1 MSLKLISALIVALAV
16 AVGVVAQTY
25 VNHVEAQGAG
35 GMTLTVRNVTG
46 GNPLT
51 PPIAIVHDGS
61 VITGASSLD
70 GLAGLEELAEA
81 GAQEPL
87 ATTLAGLDGV
97 SEVVKIETAPIP
109 GGEEATGMVMA
120 MPGDYVTVVSM
131 LACTNDAITVGTA
144 IVSEGGAMSSGRV
157 YDAGTEVNSETAA
170 SVPCLGGAG
179 VSDASGE
186 GSLML
191 HGGIMG
197 GADLDATTHG
207 WDVAA
212 MQLFVHAAGT
222 DAPAAANPTLTLENL
237 TAGQPIT
244 PPVVVVH
251 DPNVAPLM
259 YESPD
264 DLDGIDDLSEG
275 GATGDLIATLDGRPG
290 VLSAFVLNTGG
301 PILPGQEYN
310 TVIDGVDGAAVSVAG
325 MFACTNDAYI
335 LATSMIELDDDGKPT
350 TTEAIASVIDSG
362 SESND
367 ETADTVPCLGGEA
380 ISSGLGEGSRS
391 EHRGIQ
397 GGADLDPETH
407 GWTAETTAKL
417 TLCNR
422 RADQPEWTKSLV
434 KQAVDRY
441 KKTGLQETAAYYNTD
456 ESRDGQWY
464 VFIADRSSIL
474 RSHVT
479 RVGWL
484 LDRVLGPDGYPAG
497 KMVKAAATEEGG
509 WTTYTYINPASGEV
523 ERKHSWVVLSNGIL
537 FGSGWY
543 EAGAPKSD
551 PAGYTKEF
559 VRRATDLYDT
569 LGIEDAV
576 AYYNTRKSVDGQWYV
591 FITDENDT
599 IISHPTSP
607 GLIGMAPEDITGNNN
622 YPIGLAIVGVADD
635 DGGWT
640 SYTWT
645 NPATGLD
652 EIKHTWAI
660 RHGGLLFGSGW
671 YEPSPSKDDPEAYT
685 KAFVKQA
692 VELHKAVGDERTI
705 AYYNTPESVDGDWYV
720 FVARGDTIIAHA
732 TIPDNIGQS
741 LLGPLGT
748 DSSGKE
754 FGSAIADA
762 PEGGAW
768 VDYTYLNPA
777 LGREEI
783 KHTWAMRS
791 GDLVFG
797 SGWYEPVP
805 APTPTPEPTPEPV
818 DEMPETGDFS
828 LTAVWALALALAGA
842 LIALGGAVTI
852 ARQRSQR
859 T

>member
-1 MSLKLISALIVALAV
+1 MSLKLLSALIVALAV

-25 VNHVEAQGAG
+25 VNNVEAQGAG

-61 VITGASSLD
+61 VITGASALD

-87 ATTLAGLDGV
+87 ATTLAGLGSV

-109 GGEEATGMVMA
+109 GGEEATGTVMA
-120 MPGDYVTVVSM
+120 MPGDYVTVVAM
-131 LACTNDAITVGTA
+131 LACTNDAIAVGTA
-144 IVSEGGAMSSGRV
+144 IVSESGAMSSGRV

-212 MQLFVHAAGT
+212 MQLFVHTAGT
-222 DAPAAANPTLTLENL
+222 DAPTAANPTLTLENL

-251 DPNVAPLM
+251 DPNVAPLT

-275 GATGDLIATLDGRPG
+275 GVTGDLIATLGGRPG

-335 LATSMIELDDDGKPT
+335 LATAMIELDDDGKPT
-350 TTEAIASVIDSG
+350 TLEAIASVIDSG

-367 ETADTVPCLGGEA
+367 ETAGTVPCLGGEA
-380 ISSGLGEGSRS
+380 LSSGLGEGSRS
-391 EHRGIQ
+391 EHAGIQ
-397 GGADLDPETH
+397 GGADLDPQTH

-417 TLCNR
+417 TLCNL
-422 RADQPEWTKSLV
+422 RADQPEWTKTLV
-434 KQAVDRY
+434 QQAVDRY
-441 KKTGLQETAAYYNTD
+441 KKTGLEETTAYYNTD

-479 RVGWL
+479 HVGWL

-497 KMVKAAATEEGG
+497 KMVNAVADEDGS
-509 WTTYTYINPASGEV
+509 WVSYTYVNPASGEV
-523 ERKHSWVVLSNGIL
+523 ERKHSWAIRHNGIL

-543 EAGAPKSD
+543 EPGAPKSD
-551 PAGYTKEF
+551 PAAYTKEF
-559 VRRATDLYDT
+559 VQRATDLYDV
-569 LGIEDAV
+569 LGIEDTV
-576 AYYNTRKSVDGQWYV
+576 EYYNMRKSVDGQWYV
-591 FITDENDT
+591 AIADENNVNIAYPT
-599 IISHPTSP
+599 HPHR
-607 GLIGMAPEDITGNNN
+607 IGMSLEDSVTFNS
-622 YPIGLAIVGVADD
+622 YPVGAAIVAVADE

-640 SYTWT
+640 SYTHT
-645 NPATGLD
+645 NPATGVAEL
-652 EIKHTWAI
+652 KHAWAI
-660 RHGGLLFGSGW
+660 RHDGLLFGSGW

-685 KAFVKQA
+685 KAFVEQA

-705 AYYNTPESVDGDWYV
+705 AYYNTPESVDGEWYV
-720 FVARGDTIIAHA
+720 FVVQGDAIVAHA
-732 TIPDNIGQS
+732 TVPENIGQS

-748 DSSGKE
+748 DSTGEE
-754 FGSAIADA
+754 FGSAIIDA

-777 LGREEI
+777 LGGEEI
-783 KHTWAMRS
+783 KHTWVVRS

-805 APTPTPEPTPEPV
+805 APTPAPEPTPEPV

-828 LTAVWALALALAGA
+828 LTAGWALALALAGA

-852 ARQRSQR
+852 ARQRGR
-859 T
+859 